1 MGGYWTGHTKI
12 LLLVG
17 IPCIVTTYTIAV
29 VPCNILYVIA
39 MLDSHYSFGSMLRYE
54 FDVRTWLGT
63 MIIYSLLILYFI
75 VSHIML
81 CCKSNRGRNIIIY
94 CYLSSIGA
102 GYCALVDL
110 FFCLFATFGFVKL
123 ESSSLLLIGQLYKY
137 ASLSVGVAWLFTVT
151 AGALLLN
158 TESTCLRVL
167 APVAGSLISFGLSL
181 FIVLVTDAGYYWR
194 YLTSDYLLAGFV
206 LAFTSLACYLV
217 SYFAEFQKK
226 KILHGYDVFDG
237 SAVSFGR
244 VPTSS
249 TSSTTMLSNT
259 HDSSMYRGYQTEAY
273 SYA

>member
-29 VPCNILYVIA
+29 VPCNILTVTGI
-39 MLDSHYSFGSMLRYE
+39 LNSDYSFS
-54 FDVRTWLGT
+54 DVLEHYYDARAWLG
-63 MIIYSLLILYFI
+63 IVVVQSLLILYFI

-81 CCKSNRGRNIIIY
+81 CCKSNKGRNIIIY

-110 FFCLFATFGFVKL
+110 FFCLLTVFGLLKL
-123 ESSSLLLIGQLYKY
+123 ESSSLLLIGNLSKY

-158 TESTCLRVL
+158 TESTCLRAL
-167 APVAGSLISFGLSL
+167 APVTGSLISFGLSL
-181 FIVLVTDAGYYWR
+181 FIVLITGAGYSMT
-194 YLTSDYLLAGFV
+194 YLAPYYLIAGFV

-237 SAVSFGR
+237 SAVSLGR

-249 TSSTTMLSNT
+249 TSSTTVLSNT
-259 HDSSMYRGYQTEAY
+259 HDTSMYRGYQTEAY

>member
-29 VPCNILYVIA
+29 VPCDILYVTGI
-39 MLDSHYSFGSMLRYE
+39 LNSDYSFGYALRRE
-54 FDVRTWLGT
+54 FDVRAWLGIV
-63 MIIYSLLILYFI
+63 IIYSLLILYFI

-81 CCKSNRGRNIIIY
+81 CCKSNKGRNIIIY

-102 GYCALVDL
+102 GYCAFVDL
-110 FFCLFATFGFVKL
+110 FFCLLTVFGLLKL
-123 ESSSLLLIGQLYKY
+123 ESSSLMLMGQMYKY

-158 TESTCLRVL
+158 TESTCLQAL
-167 APVAGSLISFGLSL
+167 APVIGSLISFGLSF
-181 FIVLVTDAGYYWR
+181 FIVVITGAGYFRSY
-194 YLTSDYLLAGFV
+194 TPSDYLTAGFV
-206 LAFTSLACYLV
+206 LAFISLACYLV

-259 HDSSMYRGYQTEAY
+259 HDSSMYRGYQAEAY

>member
-29 VPCNILYVIA
+29 VPRNVYYVASALNSNYNFDEEFRYNPA
-39 MLDSHYSFGSMLRYE
+39 M
-54 FDVRTWLGT
+54 RTWLGT
-63 MIIYSLLILYFI
+63 VVVQSLLILYFI

-81 CCKSNRGRNIIIY
+81 CCKSNKGRNIIIY

-110 FFCLFATFGFVKL
+110 FSCLLAGFGLFKIN
-123 ESSSLLLIGQLYKY
+123 SPSLLLIGNLSKY

-158 TESTCLRVL
+158 TESTCLRAL

-181 FIVLVTDAGYYWR
+181 FIVLISGAGYYDSSTIPPF
-194 YLTSDYLLAGFV
+194 LTAGFS

-217 SYFAEFQKK
+217 SYSAEFQKNR
-226 KILHGYDVFDG
+226 ILHGYDVFDG
-237 SAVSFGR
+237 SAVSLGR
-244 VPTSS
+244 APTSS
-249 TSSTTMLSNT
+249 TSSTVMLSKVY
-259 HDSSMYRGYQTEAY
+259 DASMSRSYQTEAY

>member
-29 VPCNILYVIA
+29 VPRDVYYVA
-39 MLDSHYSFGSMLRYE
+39 SALNSNYNFGDAFRYNPA
-54 FDVRTWLGT
+54 VRTWLGT
-63 MIIYSLLILYFI
+63 VVLQSLLILYFI

-110 FFCLFATFGFVKL
+110 FFCLLTVCSLFKIKSF
-123 ESSSLLLIGQLYKY
+123 SLLLIGNLSKY

-158 TESTCLRVL
+158 TESTCLRAL
-167 APVAGSLISFGLSL
+167 APIAGSLISFGLSL
-181 FIVLVTDAGYYWR
+181 FIVLISGSGYFEVYPASH
-194 YLTSDYLLAGFV
+194 YLTAGFS
-206 LAFTSLACYLV
+206 LAFTSLACYLL
-217 SYFAEFQKK
+217 SYSAEFQKK

-237 SAVSFGR
+237 SAVSLGR
-244 VPTSS
+244 VPTSF
-249 TSSTTMLSNT
+249 TSSTTVLSNT

>member
-29 VPCNILYVIA
+29 VPCNIVTVTGILNS
-39 MLDSHYSFGSMLRYE
+39 DYSFSDALERYY
-54 FDVRTWLGT
+54 DVRAWLGIV
-63 MIIYSLLILYFI
+63 IIYSLLTLYFI

-81 CCKSNRGRNIIIY
+81 CCKSNKGRNIIIY
-94 CYLSSIGA
+94 CYLSSIGS

-110 FFCLFATFGFVKL
+110 FFCLLTVFGLIKL
-123 ESSSLLLIGQLYKY
+123 NSPPLMLMGQLYKY

-167 APVAGSLISFGLSL
+167 APIIGSLISFGLSL
-181 FIVLVTDAGYYWR
+181 FIVLVTGAGYYDPSTTPHF
-194 YLTSDYLLAGFV
+194 LTAGFS
-206 LAFTSLACYLV
+206 LAFISLACYLV

-237 SAVSFGR
+237 SGISFGR

-249 TSSTTMLSNT
+249 TSSTAMLSKVY
-259 HDSSMYRGYQTEAY
+259 DASMSRSYQAEAY